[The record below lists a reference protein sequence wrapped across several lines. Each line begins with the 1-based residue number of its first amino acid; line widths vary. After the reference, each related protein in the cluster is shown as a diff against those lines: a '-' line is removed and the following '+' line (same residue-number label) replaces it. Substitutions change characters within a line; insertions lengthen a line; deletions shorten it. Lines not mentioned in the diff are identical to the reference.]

1 VEGEGAE
8 QSLVSPRGTVTP
20 PDAAGSQ
27 RTSPGQEI
35 LDVLAAD
42 QSAAPGLN

>member
-1 VEGEGAE
+1 MIFLT
-8 QSLVSPRGTVTP
+8 LVSPRGTVAP
-20 PDAAGSQ
+20 ADAVGGQ

-42 QSAAPGLN
+42 QSAAPSFY